1 MKHKLLLPLALIFA
15 LLLACVPALAA
26 VPSPTEDFYVL
37 DQANVLSDEVEGT
50 IVLNNDALYEACG
63 AQIVVVT
70 VDTTG
75 STELEDYAYELF
87 NSWNIG
93 SSKEGNGVLV
103 LLVIRDDTYY
113 VMQGKGLEN
122 TLSSGALATLNNT
135 YLEPYFA
142 KKDYDTGVASLF
154 SQLFSRIAARYNLD
168 LTVDTSLYSSYIA
181 SELAGQP
188 AYGGEKSSGGVS
200 FLTIFIIVVIAMI
213 LLHLIFRRRRPQA
226 YQPMNGYTTTTTTTY
241 TTPVRPAN
249 TQRSFLSGFMGGFA
263 AGRATSRPVRP
274 TPPPPSQPI
283 RPTPPP
289 PPRSGYTRPAAPR
302 SSGFTRPSSSS
313 SFGSLFGGS
322 SRSSSSS
329 SRTRSSGGFGGGRSG
344 GGGSSRGGGAGRG
357 R

>member
-75 STELEDYAYELF
+75 STELEDYAHELF

-122 TLSSGALATLNNT
+122 TLSSGTLATLNNT

-274 TPPPPSQPI
+274 TPPPPSQPV

-289 PPRSGYTRPAAPR
+289 TPRSGYTRPAAPR